1 MSWFNV
7 IGVFCL
13 LALTSCGFTPMYKA
27 ADTRQAL
34 NSLRIAN
41 IPDAEGQYLK
51 NALIDRL
58 PQSGEARYEM
68 RMSPLFITIDNRAI
82 RKDATS
88 TRGEMRITTRMD
100 IVDLFSGKTLSSQQ
114 LETAGG
120 FNQLDN
126 RFATLTSREDLT
138 RRLLNE
144 LADNAR
150 LAFALTL
157 QEKAPA
163 P

>member
-1 MSWFNV
+1 
-7 IGVFCL
+7 
-13 LALTSCGFTPMYKA
+13 MYKA

-34 NSLRIAN
+34 ISVRIGN

-58 PQSGEARYEM
+58 PQTGDARYEM
-68 RMSPLFITIDNRAI
+68 RFAPLFITIDNRAI

-88 TRGEMRITTRMD
+88 TRGEMRISTRMD
-100 IVDLFSGKTLSSQQ
+100 IVDLATGKTLSSQE

-144 LADNAR
+144 MADNAR

-157 QEKAPA
+157 QENTAAP
-163 P
+163 

>member
-1 MSWFNV
+1 MA
-7 IGVFCL
+7 
-13 LALTSCGFTPMYKA
+13 LAATSCGFTPMYKA

-34 NSLRIAN
+34 ISVRIGN

-58 PQSGEARYEM
+58 PQTGDARYEM
-68 RMSPLFITIDNRAI
+68 RFAPLFITIDNRAI

-88 TRGEMRITTRMD
+88 TRGEMRISTRMD
-100 IVDLFSGKTLSSQQ
+100 IVDLATGKTLSSQE

-144 LADNAR
+144 MADNAR

-157 QEKAPA
+157 QENTAAP
-163 P
+163 